1 MGQFQRLSPCGAPG
15 LRAMRGLR
23 RLAGCAGAVWGE
35 YAVRGRRSQTGVL
48 LALAGLLMV
57 LSTACGG
64 GEVPAAPEA
73 SGATGTPEGE
83 RTERE
88 GRAAAAEQTEA
99 QTGAQE
105 VEGEQAAQE
114 VEGEQAAQAEA
125 TAESAQVENEAVA
138 QEAESQTES
147 QAAEAEFE
155 DESEETITFEGELV
169 DRIAAA
175 LAEHRAGLAV
185 ERNVLGDADAPV
197 LIVEYGDFQ

>member
-1 MGQFQRLSPCGAPG
+1 
-15 LRAMRGLR
+15 MRGLR
-23 RLAGCAGAVWGE
+23 RLAGCAGAAWSE

-48 LALAGLLMV
+48 LAWAVLVMTLPGV

-64 GEVPAAPEA
+64 GDAPDA
-73 SGATGTPEGE
+73 SGAPGATGTPAGE
-83 RTERE
+83 RTERSERE
-88 GRAAAAEQTEA
+88 GQSAAVAQTGA

-105 VEGEQAAQE
+105 VEEE
-114 VEGEQAAQAEA
+114 RAEA
-125 TAESAQVENEAVA
+125 AAESAQAQSEAVA
-138 QEAESQTES
+138 QEAEGQAESQTETEAVEGAE
-147 QAAEAEFE
+147 AAEAEFE

-169 DRIAAA
+169 ERIAAA